1 MADPVKALAGLL
13 KKAKAAAQ
21 VEMELPQGRPDAGSL
36 LEEFF
41 LAFMHWEAS
50 VAAAK
55 NARRK
60 LAEAFVD
67 HNELRIALPHE
78 IASAIGDRY
87 PLVLERSLRLRA
99 ALHELYRREHAI
111 SFASV
116 AAGEPEAAVAF
127 VSSLEGV
134 PWYVSCRIGLR
145 LGLEFVPVDYRML
158 DLLVAAKAVPV
169 DTASGREI
177 CPSDVSKWLAD
188 VVGGKGLKGY
198 TLVQVYGLLQAWSDE
213 EGESRKSDPDLGG
226 EPLRAPGDP
235 IRRKKV
241 VRTKPPSRAS
251 NRGGSKRPDRGGIK
265 PRGRG

>member
-1 MADPVKALAGLL
+1 MLGRFALLIATKSLGVSQP
-13 KKAKAAAQ
+13 AA
-21 VEMELPQGRPDAGSL
+21 R
-36 LEEFF
+36 
-41 LAFMHWEAS
+41 
-50 VAAAK
+50 

-99 ALHELYRREHAI
+99 ALRELYKREHAI
-111 SFASV
+111 SFAGLP
-116 AAGEPEAAVAF
+116 ANEPDAGAAF
-127 VSSLEGV
+127 VATLEGV
-134 PWYVSCRIGLR
+134 PWYVASRIGLR
-145 LGLEFVPVDYRML
+145 LGLRTVPVDYRML
-158 DLLVAAKAVPV
+158 DLLVNAKAVPM
-169 DTASGREI
+169 DTASGPRLT
-177 CPSDVSKWLAD
+177 PPDVSRWLAE

-226 EPLRAPGDP
+226 EPLRAPADP

-241 VRTKPPSRAS
+241 ARTKPPARAS
-251 NRGGSKRPDRGGIK
+251 ARSGTKRGVIK
-265 PRGRG
+265 PRGKG